1 MAAMLPG
8 EIVHPGNVVD
18 ILEVT
23 GMRMSVLQSGSKASV
38 YFIRVLNPKSFQCR
52 GGAFQRHIN
61 IRTDEFMLRP
71 LVSVAAV
78 FGDRYPKGKRDTI
91 FLTDTLRT

>member
-1 MAAMLPG
+1 MAMLPG
-8 EIVHPGNVVD
+8 ESIHPGNVVD
-18 ILEVT
+18 ILDVT

-38 YFIRVLNPKSFQCR
+38 YFIRVLNPESFR

-78 FGDRYPKGKRDTI
+78 FGDRYPKGNRDTI
-91 FLTDTLRT
+91 FLTGTLRT